1 MKEEFPVC
9 VLLTTIKVS
18 IVLIKQFE
26 VVFFI
31 ILFTNLFFVYTAE
44 VLCVFLLS
52 FCPFFFFLFNIFQLK
67 SRCFLTFNFHNFVVR
82 FLLMLSFLSWI
93 FCNFLWVF
101 YPPSG
106 NPTFFFRCC
115 FLQASSRI
123 RTSSTDVPIPFWCFY
138 YTSFSQILHFTL
150 FISAPSIFYF

>member
-1 MKEEFPVC
+1 MFYWLQLKLVSF
-9 VLLTTIKVS
+9 LLNNSKLFS
-18 IVLIKQFE
+18 LLFCLPIV
-26 VVFFI
+26 
-31 ILFTNLFFVYTAE
+31 FFVYTAE